1 MNSNRTESN
10 ENINEK
16 LKELLSAMSETEK
29 RELLSAW
36 KNLKNMENDQAT
48 DAIGM
53 E

>member
-16 LKELLSAMSETEK
+16 LKELLSVMSETEK

-36 KNLKNMENDQAT
+36 KNLKNRENDQVA
-48 DAIGM
+48 DAIGL